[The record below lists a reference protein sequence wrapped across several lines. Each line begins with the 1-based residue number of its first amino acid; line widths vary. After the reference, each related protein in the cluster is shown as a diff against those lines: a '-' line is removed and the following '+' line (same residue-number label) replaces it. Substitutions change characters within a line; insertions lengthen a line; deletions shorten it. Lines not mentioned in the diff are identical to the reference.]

1 MQTYVFSSNLP
12 SIRIPFSYSCL
23 ALVQK
28 PPTSKGKHYCTTILL
43 FTSFY
48 AVCIESPPSKTAPTH
63 HDAKVPP
70 RWNSLPTHHGSGF
83 RCWTMP
89 ILALCFKSP
98 LSAQRLSTFLEGYH
112 PKIHKKTDKKD
123 DIPPHQPTKLAFS
136 ASKNAPSRFDSSIF
150 SRKSPKPYII
160 INL

>member
-1 MQTYVFSSNLP
+1 MYANLRLFKQPTKHSHPIFQFMPRIGAKAAHDEGKTLLHNHFTFYVLRRLHRKP
-12 SIRIPFSYSCL
+12 
-23 ALVQK
+23 ALGN
-28 PPTSKGKHYCTTILL
+28 SLL
-43 FTSFY
+43 
-48 AVCIESPPSKTAPTH
+48 TH

-112 PKIHKKTDKKD
+112 PKIHPKTDKKD
-123 DIPPHQPTKLAFS
+123 GIHPHQPTKLAFS
-136 ASKNAPSRFDSSIF
+136 ASKNTLSRFDNSQFF
-150 SRKSPKPYII
+150 SEIA
-160 INL
+160 